1 MNTEKHE
8 KTNISL
14 KPDSL
19 AGIDDASLT
28 ARGRAAI
35 ALRVPDSGLPWLDSM
50 IIKANCADMVR
61 AMVGNSAWITH
72 IQHPARDGGYDSV
85 MRCVQGIVE
94 AINRREW
101 SDNGPVKQLN
111 DGHVDASPA
120 EHCQPDKTPTA
131 KSEEPSKAPS
141 VRVGSS
147 ASSVAP

>member
-28 ARGRAAI
+28 ARARAAI

-61 AMVGNSAWITH
+61 AMVGNSAWMGYIR
-72 IQHPARDGGYDSV
+72 HPAKEGDHGLV
-85 MRCVQGIVE
+85 MSRVQEVVE
-94 AINRREW
+94 AVHRRKW
-101 SDNGPVKQLN
+101 SDNGPVKQWN

-120 EHCQPDKTPTA
+120 EHCQPDEIPTA
-131 KSEEPSKAPS
+131 KS
-141 VRVGSS
+141 
-147 ASSVAP
+147 